1 MSIYQPFFRRL
12 HDANVHYVIVGG
24 LATVLHGYAR
34 FTADID
40 LVINLNKAEAEKAVK
55 AIVGM
60 GLKPRLP
67 VDPLQFADSSIRE
80 SWRKEKGMEVFS
92 FYDPNNP
99 MLTVDL
105 FVHEPIPFDKLASRS
120 ERMDI
125 DGVIVQVCS
134 IEDLIELKKR
144 VGRHKD
150 MDDIDHLREILRIRD
165 KNEEEKG

>member
-1 MSIYQPFFRRL
+1 MSIYKPFFSGL
-12 HDANVHYVIVGG
+12 NDANVHYVVVGG

-40 LVINLNKAEAEKAVK
+40 LAIDLKRAEAEKAVK
-55 AIVGM
+55 VIVGM

-67 VDPLQFADSSIRE
+67 VDPLQFADPRIRE

-92 FYDPNNP
+92 FYNPDNP

-105 FVHEPIPFDKLASRS
+105 FVHEPIPFDELANRS

-125 DGVIVQVCS
+125 DGVIVPVCS
-134 IEDLIELKKR
+134 IEDLIALKKR
-144 VGRHKD
+144 VGRLKD
-150 MDDIDHLREILRIRD
+150 MDDIDHLREVRRIRD
-165 KNEEEKG
+165 EDQEKKG